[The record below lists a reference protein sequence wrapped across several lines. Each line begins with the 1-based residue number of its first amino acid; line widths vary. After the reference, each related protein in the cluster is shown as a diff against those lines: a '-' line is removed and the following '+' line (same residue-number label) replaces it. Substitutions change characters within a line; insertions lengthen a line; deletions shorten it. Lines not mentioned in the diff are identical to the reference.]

1 MNFNIKKYIKKIL
14 IANKMESFNKLIF
27 IFICL
32 LLKINC
38 DSTKKVV
45 NTCGNNGY
53 NEPKER
59 NDCKEDG
66 QICCFVKI
74 QEGDDTNKQTSF
86 CVSSPSEIERS
97 DVEKEIKD
105 YTGFTLVDIYCNKN
119 QYLYNSMLGL
129 LLSIFILF

>member
-1 MNFNIKKYIKKIL
+1 
-14 IANKMESFNKLIF
+14 MESFNKLVF

-38 DSTKKVV
+38 DSAKKVV

-53 NEPKER
+53 NEPKGR
-59 NDCKEDG
+59 DDCKESG

-74 QEGDDTNKQTSF
+74 KEGDDTTKQTSF
-86 CVSSPSEIERS
+86 CVSSPSEIEKS

-119 QYLYNSMLGL
+119 QYLYNSMTAL
-129 LLSIFILF
+129 LLSIFVLF